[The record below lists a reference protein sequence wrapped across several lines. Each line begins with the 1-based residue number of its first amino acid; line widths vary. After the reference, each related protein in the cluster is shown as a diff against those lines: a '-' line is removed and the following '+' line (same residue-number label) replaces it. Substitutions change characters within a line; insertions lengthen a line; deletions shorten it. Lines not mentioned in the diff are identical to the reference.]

1 LENEPAPF
9 TQADNLLHPL
19 RVLFP
24 SHVVRYLTANAAYET
39 DFSINVL
46 LVGSLIPRVASR
58 QANDTND
65 SLLTGDMPLQRFYRI
80 IIP

>member
-1 LENEPAPF
+1 M
-9 TQADNLLHPL
+9 
-19 RVLFP
+19 
-24 SHVVRYLTANAAYET
+24 RYLTANAADET